1 MQLVIPAYA
10 GTIVDHLGNN
20 MTLNVPEHMANF
32 ATTTVVKAI
41 DGGAGGTGGD
51 GGKVLNVP

>member
-1 MQLVIPAYA
+1 M
-10 GTIVDHLGNN
+10 G
-20 MTLNVPEHMANF
+20 PECSLSVANF
-32 ATTTVVKAI
+32 ATTIVVKAI